1 MSGRRAGGWCHS
13 VAALRHPIPA
23 PSVRKSRCG
32 GRAFQGLVAGLCC
45 AAVAAGVVQPGLLGH
60 TYVSNSISKL
70 GDASAFEDP
79 AKYAHLFVRCGQTP
93 AARRNA
99 IGACQMP
106 GGDPIANVESD
117 IFQNRGDVDANGFDF
132 QLSWIS
138 GAISDL
144 GATYTG
150 VKGLMSAK
158 YEF

>member
-1 MSGRRAGGWCHS
+1 
-13 VAALRHPIPA
+13 
-23 PSVRKSRCG
+23 
-32 GRAFQGLVAGLCC
+32 
-45 AAVAAGVVQPGLLGH
+45 
-60 TYVSNSISKL
+60 
-70 GDASAFEDP
+70 
-79 AKYAHLFVRCGQTP
+79 
-93 AARRNA
+93 
-99 IGACQMP
+99 MP